1 MNNEVVS
8 LDLNIRPYYDLP
20 NCDHVKAYKKT
31 ALHPKLW
38 LKGKERGKGKPV

>member
-20 NCDHVKAYKKT
+20 NCDHVKANKKT
-31 ALHPKLW
+31 ALHPKLY
-38 LKGKERGKGKPV
+38 LSIMVKG